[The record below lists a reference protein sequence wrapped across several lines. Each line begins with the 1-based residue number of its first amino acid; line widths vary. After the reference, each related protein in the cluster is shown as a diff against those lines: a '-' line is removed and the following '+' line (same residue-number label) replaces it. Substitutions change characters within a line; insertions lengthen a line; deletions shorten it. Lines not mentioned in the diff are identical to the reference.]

1 MYMRFSIS
9 AIFLSL
15 ITFFVVQI
23 LDKLKEVLILTS
35 TVGVEESSINNSF
48 LGTNLVIIPIIFL
61 VLSVVFYVLSK
72 SNKKH

>member
-1 MYMRFSIS
+1 MYMRFSVS

-15 ITFFVVQI
+15 ITFFAIQI

-61 VLSVVFYVLSK
+61 VLSILFYFLSK
-72 SNKKH
+72 SNKQH